1 MQSGF
6 FPIHFEV
13 PNNKLPASPA
23 VYEHWLRCKSRAA
36 PFALNHAM
44 LNSDAIIDALIRP
57 NVG

>member
-13 PNNKLPASPA
+13 PNNTLPASRPPTNIGSDIN
-23 VYEHWLRCKSRAA
+23 RGRA
-36 PFALNHAM
+36 PFVLNHAM
-44 LNSDAIIDALIRP
+44 LNSDAIIDALIRA